1 MHRLLV
7 CLLCAP
13 PLLGA
18 HRDLLAYVN
27 PLIETQQQTEQQQAP
42 VLFLAEELK
51 RSGLTAVC
59 ASVETVYEDEAQVP
73 LAMPPTLA
81 VFLDLF
87 RSENSIPD
95 AIAAFRNC
103 FSPARSAFRAL
114 ERDFTSAASLKER
127 LKIKRRVR
135 DVAKFTES
143 RYTQTTTLVESV
155 VGFAPEVLKPLSNP
169 HDPSKYSK
177 ELIAKPVEWIRNWW
191 VRRPFRHVYSVL
203 DRLHEI
209 EGYEDLVPNI
219 LGYHITPEDKR
230 TFVAAY
236 SEYLTMY
243 GLAASK

>member
-27 PLIETQQQTEQQQAP
+27 PLIETQQQAEQQQAP

-114 ERDFTSAASLKER
+114 ERDFTSAASLLER
-127 LKIKRRVR
+127 LK
-135 DVAKFTES
+135 S
-143 RYTQTTTLVESV
+143 S
-155 VGFAPEVLKPLSNP
+155 VGFATWRNSWRVAIRKPPPSSNLSLVLPQ
-169 HDPSKYSK
+169 KY
-177 ELIAKPVEWIRNWW
+177 
-191 VRRPFRHVYSVL
+191 
-203 DRLHEI
+203 
-209 EGYEDLVPNI
+209 
-219 LGYHITPEDKR
+219 
-230 TFVAAY
+230 
-236 SEYLTMY
+236 
-243 GLAASK
+243 

>member
-95 AIAAFRNC
+95 AIAAFRNY

-114 ERDFTSAASLKER
+114 ERDFTSAASLQER

-135 DVAKFTES
+135 DVAKFMES
-143 RYTQTTTLVESV
+143 RLYANHHPRRICRWFCPRSTK
-155 VGFAPEVLKPLSNP
+155 APVQSAR
-169 HDPSKYSK
+169 SK
-177 ELIAKPVEWIRNWW
+177 
-191 VRRPFRHVYSVL
+191 
-203 DRLHEI
+203 
-209 EGYEDLVPNI
+209 
-219 LGYHITPEDKR
+219 
-230 TFVAAY
+230 
-236 SEYLTMY
+236 
-243 GLAASK
+243 